1 MAQKRN
7 PNRDKAYQIWQK
19 SKGSKP
25 LKDIAKEIGVTPS
38 TIRKWKST
46 DKWSLGGKRSA
57 PIDKER
63 YASMKENKNAVGN
76 HGGAPPGNNNAVGY
90 GAPSENK
97 NALVTGEYETIS
109 FAYLS
114 DEERR
119 LFAGV
124 TDDPLITI
132 NTQIRELKI
141 RRYRILGRMQALRN
155 SEEPESSNFINMYIN
170 KKGERKV
177 SGWSVSGSR
186 EFDDM
191 LKLEDALNA
200 VDNSL
205 LRANQQ
211 KQHMIESGTA
221 ASGNDSDE
229 PDSFFDALQSGISK
243 NGLTGDEE
251 GSDDDA

>member
-46 DKWSLGGKRSA
+46 DKWSLGSKRSA

-90 GAPSENK
+90 GAPRENK

-119 LFAGV
+119 LFTGV

-141 RRYRILGRMQALRN
+141 RRYRILGRMQALRDAK
-155 SEEPESSNFINMYIN
+155 EPESSNFINMYLS
-170 KKGERKV
+170 KGRPKV
-177 SGWSVSGSR
+177 SGWSASGSR

-211 KQHMIESGTA
+211 KQHMIEVGTA
-221 ASGNDSDE
+221 VTDDE
-229 PDSFFDALQSGISK
+229 DEEQDSFLNALSKGIK
-243 NGLTGDEE
+243 NNGLPDE
-251 GSDDDA
+251 GTDNDG

>member
-46 DKWSLGGKRSA
+46 DKWSLGSKRSA

-90 GAPSENK
+90 GAPVGNS
-97 NALVTGEYETIS
+97 NALVTGQYETIM
-109 FAYLS
+109 FDTMTD
-114 DEERR
+114 DE
-119 LFAGV
+119 LAMFTGV
-124 TDDPLITI
+124 TDDPLITA

-141 RRYRILGRMQALRN
+141 RQHRIMARLLKVSKGAEQNEDRMDLVIRLNTALDNVTKSLMQAVRQKQAIKDSLS
-155 SEEPESSNFINMYIN
+155 SERRRLLSAEASKAEA
-170 KKGERKV
+170 EAAKV
-177 SGWSVSGSR
+177 NGNG
-186 EFDDM
+186 
-191 LKLEDALNA
+191 
-200 VDNSL
+200 NSL
-205 LRANQQ
+205 GMQKAMHGMSIEELRRLA
-211 KQHMIESGTA
+211 
-221 ASGNDSDE
+221 
-229 PDSFFDALQSGISK
+229 
-243 NGLTGDEE
+243 GDTNSSTE
-251 GSDDDA
+251 